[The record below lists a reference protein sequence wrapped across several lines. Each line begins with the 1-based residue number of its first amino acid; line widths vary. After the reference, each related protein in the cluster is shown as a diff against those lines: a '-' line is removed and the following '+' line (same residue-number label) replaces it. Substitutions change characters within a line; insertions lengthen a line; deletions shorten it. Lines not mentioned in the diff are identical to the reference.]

1 MDKNKK
7 LFYTIIGAISAL
19 AAATAAFL
27 ALKKHRCAEQKL
39 IEEIDDIVSE
49 KEPEEAAKEE
59 PQAEVMSLLRKNKQ
73 QVVAPNSGS
82 SICMCTRAVL
92 SIKN

>member
-7 LFYTIIGAISAL
+7 LLYTIIGAISAL
-19 AAATAAFL
+19 AAAAAALL

-49 KEPEEAAKEE
+49 KELEEVATEE
-59 PQAEVMSLLRKNKQ
+59 PQAEVTAEDL
-73 QVVAPNSGS
+73 AEEE
-82 SICMCTRAVL
+82 
-92 SIKN
+92 

>member
-7 LFYTIIGAISAL
+7 IFYTIIGAISAL

-49 KEPEEAAKEE
+49 KSLRRLQRKNRRQKLQP
-59 PQAEVMSLLRKNKQ
+59 MSLLRKNKQ
-73 QVVAPNSGS
+73 QIVAPNSGS
-82 SICMCTRAVL
+82 SICMCK
-92 SIKN
+92 S